1 MKKLLAVILTA
12 GLGAAVSALL
22 VTKRL
27 ATQHAGQLTEQQA
40 AWQAEKAALEA
51 ALDEARSQASMVTLP
66 APQTPATS
74 LATSTA
80 PSKSSPAEILAKL
93 RGLKSAPPGQT
104 RAARLAIAGLEELI
118 SAGPAALP
126 AIREFLARNEDVDF
140 AQSARGGRSA
150 NVPNEF
156 IVPPS
161 LRFGLLDVVKQ
172 IGGPEAETLLAE
184 VLSATGRGAEVAW
197 LARALQDMAPN
208 KYRDVAL
215 TAARNLLARPPATGP
230 NPGDRSERDQ
240 LFGVLTM
247 FGDTGYVAA
256 AQAQLLR
263 SDGDVDRSALKYLQQ
278 SLGQQAVAI
287 AAQLYDDPRVT
298 DPARKEPFARLA
310 LNYVGADAQ
319 ADGFY
324 QKAINDMALSEN
336 HRKNLI
342 EDLNQDGFPDTRNLS
357 ARDLPL
363 IQNRIAFIEQQAPLA
378 TDPANVAAFK
388 EAYKDLLKMR
398 ERASRPPQPAP

>member
-1 MKKLLAVILTA
+1 MKKLLAVILAA
-12 GLGAAVSALL
+12 GFGAAVASLL
-22 VTKRL
+22 VARSL
-27 ATQHAGQLTEQQA
+27 ATRQAAQLAEQRA
-40 AWQAEKAALEA
+40 AWQAEKASLEA
-51 ALDEARSQASMVTLP
+51 ELDEANSRVPVVTMPVAPLNAIAP
-66 APQTPATS
+66 A
-74 LATSTA
+74 A
-80 PSKSSPAEILAKL
+80 PVKVSPAEIVAKL
-93 RGLKSAPPGQT
+93 RALRLAPAGQT
-104 RAARLAIAGLEELI
+104 RAVRQAIACLEDLI
-118 SAGPAALP
+118 AVGPVALP
-126 AIREFLARNEDVDF
+126 VIREFLARNEDMDF
-140 AQSARGGRSA
+140 TPSGQGKAGRSA
-150 NVPNEF
+150 SVPNEF

-172 IGGPEAETLLAE
+172 IGGAEAETLLAE
-184 VLSATGRGAEVAW
+184 VIGATGRGAEVGW

-215 TAARNLLARPPATGP
+215 AAARNLLARAPAATGP
-230 NPGDRSERDQ
+230 NPSDRSERDQ

-247 FGDTGYVAA
+247 YGDTSYVTA

-263 SDGDVDRSALKYLQQ
+263 PDGDVDRSALKYLQQ

-287 AAQLYDDPRVT
+287 AAQWYDDPRLT
-298 DPARKEPFARLA
+298 DPAKKEPFARLA

-336 HRKNLI
+336 HRRNLI

-363 IQNRIAFIEQQAPLA
+363 IQSRIAFIEQHAPLA
-378 TDPANVAAFK
+378 TDPVNAAAFK

-398 ERASRPPQPAP
+398 ERASRPAQAAQ

>member
-1 MKKLLAVILTA
+1 MKKLLAVILA
-12 GLGAAVSALL
+12 ASLGAAAAALL
-22 VTKRL
+22 VAKRL
-27 ATQHAGQLTEQQA
+27 IAQHAAQRAEQLA

-51 ALDEARSQASMVTLP
+51 AVDEARSQAALVPLP
-66 APQTPATS
+66 TPQRR
-74 LATSTA
+74 TA
-80 PSKSSPAEILAKL
+80 PASPTTLAKLSPTEIVARL
-93 RGLKSAPPGQT
+93 RGLKSAPAGQT
-104 RAARLAIAGLEELI
+104 RAARQAVALLEELI
-118 SAGPAALP
+118 AAGPAALP

-140 AQSARGGRSA
+140 AAPVRGGRSA
-150 NVPNEF
+150 NIPNEF
-156 IVPPS
+156 VVPPS
-161 LRFGLLDVVKQ
+161 LRFGLFDVVKQ
-172 IGGPEAETLLAE
+172 IGGAEAETLLAE
-184 VLSATGRGAEVAW
+184 VLSATGRGAEVGW

-215 TAARNLLARPPATGP
+215 AAARNLLARPPATGA
-230 NPGDRSERDQ
+230 NQADRTERDQ

-247 FGDTGYVAA
+247 FGDTSYVAA

-263 SDGDVDRSALKYLQQ
+263 ADGDVDRSALKYLQQ
-278 SLGQQAVAI
+278 SLGQQAVAL
-287 AAQLYDDPRVT
+287 AAQMYDDARVT
-298 DPARKEPFARLA
+298 DPAKKEPFARLA
-310 LNYVGADAQ
+310 LSYVGADAQ

-324 QKAINDMALSEN
+324 QKAINDMTLTES

-378 TDPANVAAFK
+378 TDPVNVAAFK

-398 ERASRPPQPAP
+398 ERANQPLR